1 MATAINADTI
11 KRLADEVG
19 HETVSLLFN
28 VFSDELH
35 QYLHQLS
42 DQPSVNQV
50 GEISHAIKSS
60 AASFGADE
68 LAAMAQ
74 ECESR
79 VKQGQD
85 EWMTNHL
92 PEFRQMVQGMA
103 KEYKALAADDQ
114 FIDRIL

>member
-1 MATAINADTI
+1 MKLVMKQSRSYLMCSVTNCTNI
-11 KRLADEVG
+11 
-19 HETVSLLFN
+19 
-28 VFSDELH
+28 
-35 QYLHQLS
+35 LHQLS

>member
-1 MATAINADTI
+1 MATAINAETI

-19 HETVSLLFN
+19 QETVSLLFN

-79 VKQGQD
+79 VKQGQK
-85 EWMTNHL
+85 EWMNDHL

-103 KEYKALAADDQ
+103 QEYKALAADDQ
-114 FIDRIL
+114 LIDRIL